1 MLDTDTAS
9 YVIRNRSAD
18 IAAKFSAIDPHS
30 LCVSAVTTAELLYGL
45 KRVAPAHLLHIAV
58 ARFLALVPAL
68 DWTAA
73 AAAEYAGIRHTLSSI
88 GQPIGQLDMM
98 IAAHALAVGAILVTN
113 NRRHFG
119 RIGTPLQIV
128 TWV

>member
-1 MLDTDTAS
+1 
-9 YVIRNRSAD
+9 
-18 IAAKFSAIDPHS
+18 
-30 LCVSAVTTAELLYGL
+30 
-45 KRVAPAHLLHIAV
+45 
-58 ARFLALVPAL
+58 
-68 DWTAA
+68 
-73 AAAEYAGIRHTLSSI
+73 
-88 GQPIGQLDMM
+88 M